1 MLRQDE
7 RASLLKTPL
16 GKDTL
21 VLTAFEGTE
30 GLSEVF
36 EYSVAALS
44 EQENVNFDSAL
55 GRNCS
60 VKIKTYKSGERIF
73 NGTLIRAQWLGRRED
88 NFAYRLELRPWLW
101 FLRHTSNCKIF
112 KDQSVPDIVKAVFDD
127 RGYTDYKLKLTQ
139 SYPKIE
145 YCVQYRETDFDFV
158 SRLMEEYGIYYFFEH
173 TEEKHTLVLADAPSC
188 HTPLSGLDK
197 VVFLP
202 RGSSD
207 QRDRAHFVSWT
218 SERNFRSGK
227 FTLNDYDYL
236 KPSASLKA
244 DAQGSEHYS
253 SAKLERYD
261 YPGRYIDRGLGERLA
276 RIRLE
281 AEQAFDHR
289 REAHGDAVGLT
300 PGGRFKL
307 EQHPTG
313 AENAEH
319 LVLRAEHHFEAEQ
332 YRSGSD
338 GGAGESYSGR
348 YVFLKSDQPYR
359 ALQETPKPRIHG
371 PQTAKVVGKSGE
383 EIDVDEHGRIT
394 VQFHWDRDK
403 KPSRRVRV
411 AQNWAGKSWGQQI
424 IPRIG
429 HEVVVEFLDGDPDFP
444 LVVGSVY
451 NGENDL
457 PYDLPA
463 NKTKSGLKSD
473 SSKGGRGYN
482 ELALEDKKGSE
493 KVNLRAE
500 KDLDVLVRNKEER
513 EIGEA
518 FTPPLGMPSR
528 KTTLKNGDDVLEVK
542 SGNQDV
548 KVAMNITTKAGPM
561 LTMEAEAMMQF
572 KVGQSTI
579 TMTPASIT
587 IHSPIVMVSADGLMS
602 VSGTMTTVSGSAV
615 LTLAGGLVAIN

>member
-1 MLRQDE
+1 MLRQDD

-36 EYSVAALS
+36 EFSVAALS
-44 EQENVNFDSAL
+44 EQENVNFDDAL

-73 NGTLIRAQWLGRRED
+73 NGTLIRAQWLGKRD
-88 NFAYRLELRPWLW
+88 DYYAYRLELRPWLW

-139 SYPKIE
+139 SYAKLE

-173 TEEKHTLVLADAPSC
+173 TDDKHTLVLADAPSC
-188 HTPLSGLDK
+188 HTPMPGVEK
-197 VVFLP
+197 VTFLP
-202 RGSSD
+202 RGAGD
-207 QRDRAHFVSWT
+207 QRDRPHFVSWT

-244 DAQGSEHYS
+244 DAQGSERYS
-253 SAKLERYD
+253 SSKLERYD
-261 YPGRYIDRGLGERLA
+261 YPGRYIDRGLGEKLA

-281 AEQAFDHR
+281 AEQALDHR
-289 REAHGDAVGLT
+289 REGHGDAVGLM
-300 PGGRFKL
+300 PGARFKL

-313 AENAEH
+313 AENADH
-319 LVLRAEHHFEAEQ
+319 LVLRAEHQFENEA
-332 YRSGSD
+332 YRSGSE
-338 GGAGESYSGR
+338 GAGENYAGR
-348 YVFLKSDQPYR
+348 YVFLKSDQTYR
-359 ALQETPKPRIHG
+359 APPQTPKPRIYG

-451 NGENDL
+451 NGENEL

-518 FTPPLGMPSR
+518 FVPPMGSPSR

-548 KVAMNITTKAGPM
+548 KVAMNISTKAGPM
-561 LTMEAEAMMQF
+561 LTMESDVMMQF

-579 TMTPASIT
+579 TMTPASIM
-587 IHSPIVMVSADGLMS
+587 IHSPVVMVTADGPAML
-602 VSGTMTTVSGSAV
+602 SGTMTTVTGSAL
-615 LTLAGGLVAIN
+615 LTLMGGLITMN